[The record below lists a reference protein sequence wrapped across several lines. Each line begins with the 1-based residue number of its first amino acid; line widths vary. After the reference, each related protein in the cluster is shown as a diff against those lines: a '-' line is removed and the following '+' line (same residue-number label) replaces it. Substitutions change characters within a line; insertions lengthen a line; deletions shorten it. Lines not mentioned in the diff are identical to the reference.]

1 MKKLVFLISLICL
14 NASVFA
20 QAEGN
25 AGYYKHQNNISGGK
39 LPSQT
44 LSPQWQGGNYN
55 EVVILVQGLYNEV
68 ATKQVAIFSIT
79 QIGKTT
85 AEVNS
90 LIDEKIERIKA
101 AVDSLGPDFDLFI
114 DMISFVPMFEYE
126 REKKLFNKK
135 TYNEI
140 PAGFEVKKNLHIGFR
155 DGSRLNELVA
165 LCANNEVYDLVRVAY
180 VSTRFEA
187 IRDSLRDHT
196 FRSYTKVLDM
206 QQRIH
211 NIDYSHLKKSVNEGF
226 RVSYPTDSYQSYQAF
241 SQSSL
246 DAGKNAQ
253 VKQADKQT
261 TRHYVPAYFEQHEFV
276 MNPEVIE
283 PTIQLVY
290 SLEVRINLN
299 SAPKP
304 KPVPPVKA
312 EKEIFFMTPQG
323 DLKKINP

>member
-1 MKKLVFLISLICL
+1 MKKALFFLSFICL
-14 NASVFA
+14 NVSVFA
-20 QAEGN
+20 QAYGN
-25 AGYYKHQNNISGGK
+25 AGYNNPGGK

-44 LSPQWQGGNYN
+44 LTPQWQGSNYN
-55 EVVILVQGLYNEV
+55 EIVILVQGLYNEV

-85 AEVNS
+85 SEVNA
-90 LIDEKIERIKA
+90 LIDEKIDRINTA
-101 AVDSLGPDFDLFI
+101 IDSLGADFELFT
-114 DMISFVPMFEYE
+114 DMISFVPMYAYE

-155 DGSRLNELVA
+155 DGNRLNEIVA
-165 LCANNEVYDLVRVAY
+165 ICAENEVFDLVRVAY

-187 IRDSLRDHT
+187 IKDSLRDHT
-196 FRSYTKVLDM
+196 FRRYSRVLD
-206 QQRIH
+206 QHQRIH
-211 NIDYSHLKKSVNEGF
+211 NIDYSQLKKSVNEGF
-226 RVSYPTDSYQSYQAF
+226 QVSYPMDSYQSYQAF
-241 SQSSL
+241 SQPSL

-253 VKQADKQT
+253 VKQADKPT
-261 TRHYVPAYFEQHEFV
+261 TLHYVPAYFEQHEFV

-299 SAPKP
+299 SAPRP
-304 KPVPPVKA
+304 TPVPVPAPVKT
-312 EKEIFFMTPQG
+312 EKKILFLTPQG
-323 DLKKINP
+323 DLKTIQ